1 MKALVTHTVG
11 KVNAGYPGGIS
22 LVVYFTLDLAFLGT
36 SQCTSFSAGNFV
48 ATPLIGCFIMLLS
61 VIG

>member
-1 MKALVTHTVG
+1 MTVESMG

-36 SQCTSFSAGNFV
+36 SQCTFFAREIS
-48 ATPLIGCFIMLLS
+48 
-61 VIG
+61 